1 MLQFFILFKNL
12 KNDLIKFCLGGKKM
26 PLNKLKAFSILYAIS
41 FLMLLIFRLIAFSEE
56 PISSSF
62 VFASLFSFAFIF
74 FFGAIGLHKTLTNF
88 FDNKYYT
95 KQDEINF
102 QTNLRRE
109 LERKRALSQIDN
121 ENLHYQNQLRIEY
134 ISQVAQIQLQSQQYL
149 ANMYQQAI
157 INNSTNNELTA
168 QKQLLEIEAELKKQ
182 GLI

>member
-1 MLQFFILFKNL
+1 MYSS
-12 KNDLIKFCLGGKKM
+12 
-26 PLNKLKAFSILYAIS
+26 KLKTYLIFYVIS
-41 FLMLLIFRLIAFSEE
+41 FFALFLFRVAVKEALSLSFMFAFMF
-56 PISSSF
+56 SF
-62 VFASLFSFAFIF
+62 VFPF
-74 FFGAIGLHKTLTNF
+74 FFYVIGLHKILINY
-88 FDNKYYT
+88 FDNQYYA

-134 ISQVAQIQLQSQQYL
+134 IAQVAQIHLQSNQYL

-157 INNSTNNELTA
+157 INNSTQNELTA
-168 QKQLLEIEAELKKQ
+168 QKQLLELEAELKKQ

>member
-1 MLQFFILFKNL
+1 MF
-12 KNDLIKFCLGGKKM
+12 
-26 PLNKLKAFSILYAIS
+26 
-41 FLMLLIFRLIAFSEE
+41 
-56 PISSSF
+56 SF
-62 VFASLFSFAFIF
+62 VFPF
-74 FFGAIGLHKTLTNF
+74 FFYVIGLHKILINY
-88 FDNKYYT
+88 FDNKEYT

-109 LERKRALSQIDN
+109 LQRKRALSQIDN

-134 ISQVAQIQLQSQQYL
+134 IAQVAQIQLQSQQYL

-168 QKQLLEIEAELKKQ
+168 QKQLLELEAELKKQ

>member
-1 MLQFFILFKNL
+1 MFSS
-12 KNDLIKFCLGGKKM
+12 
-26 PLNKLKAFSILYAIS
+26 KLKAFLIIFGSVFILS
-41 FLMLLIFRLIAFSEE
+41 LIFAFMQNSQSALV
-56 PISSSF
+56 SSLYLTSGL
-62 VFASLFSFAFIF
+62 VLTLYIF
-74 FFGAIGLHKTLTNF
+74 GLHKVLIRY
-88 FDNKYYT
+88 FDNKEYA

-109 LERKRALSQIDN
+109 LQRKRALSQIDN

-134 ISQVAQIQLQSQQYL
+134 IAQVAQIHLQSNQYL

-168 QKQLLEIEAELKKQ
+168 QKQLLELEAELKKQ

>member
-1 MLQFFILFKNL
+1 
-12 KNDLIKFCLGGKKM
+12 M
-26 PLNKLKAFSILYAIS
+26 PLNKLKTFLILYSIS
-41 FLMLLIFRLIAFSEE
+41 FLILFIFRLISFPEERFSLY
-56 PISSSF
+56 F
-62 VFASLFSFAFIF
+62 VFAFLFSFAFIIF
-74 FFGAIGLHKTLTNF
+74 FYMVGLHKILINY
-88 FDNKYYT
+88 FDNQYYA

-134 ISQVAQIQLQSQQYL
+134 IAQVAQIHLQSNQYL

-157 INNSTNNELTA
+157 INNSTQNELTA
-168 QKQLLEIEAELKKQ
+168 QRQLLELEEELKKQ

>member
-1 MLQFFILFKNL
+1 MFLS
-12 KNDLIKFCLGGKKM
+12 
-26 PLNKLKAFSILYAIS
+26 KLKAFIIVYIITYMILC
-41 FLMLLIFRLIAFSEE
+41 L
-56 PISSSF
+56 
-62 VFASLFSFAFIF
+62 LFSLQGISGFMFIYVMFCALF
-74 FFGAIGLHKTLTNF
+74 FCVFPYKLGLGEAIQRY
-88 FDNKYYT
+88 FDNKEYT

-134 ISQVAQIQLQSQQYL
+134 IAKVAQIHLQSNQYL

-157 INNSTNNELTA
+157 INNSTQNELTA
-168 QKQLLEIEAELKKQ
+168 QKQLLELEAELRKQ

>member
-1 MLQFFILFKNL
+1 MYISKFKTYLIFYVISFLLLFVFRFILF
-12 KNDLIKFCLGGKKM
+12 
-26 PLNKLKAFSILYAIS
+26 P
-41 FLMLLIFRLIAFSEE
+41 EE
-56 PISSSF
+56 PFSF
-62 VFASLFSFAFIF
+62 VFMFAFMFAFIF
-74 FFGAIGLHKTLTNF
+74 PFFFYAIGLHKILINY

-95 KQDEINF
+95 KQDEINL

-134 ISQVAQIQLQSQQYL
+134 IAQVAQIHLQSNQYL

-157 INNSTNNELTA
+157 INNSTQNELTA
-168 QKQLLEIEAELKKQ
+168 QKQLLELEAELEKQ

>member
-1 MLQFFILFKNL
+1 MYSS
-12 KNDLIKFCLGGKKM
+12 
-26 PLNKLKAFSILYAIS
+26 KLKTYLIFYVIS
-41 FLMLLIFRLIAFSEE
+41 FFALFLFRVAVKEALSLSFMFAFMFY
-56 PISSSF
+56 F
-62 VFASLFSFAFIF
+62 VFPF
-74 FFGAIGLHKTLTNF
+74 FFYVIGLHKILINY
-88 FDNKYYT
+88 FDNQYYA

-134 ISQVAQIQLQSQQYL
+134 IAQVAQIHLQSNQYL

-157 INNSTNNELTA
+157 INNSTQNELTA
-168 QKQLLEIEAELKKQ
+168 QKQLLELEAELKKQ